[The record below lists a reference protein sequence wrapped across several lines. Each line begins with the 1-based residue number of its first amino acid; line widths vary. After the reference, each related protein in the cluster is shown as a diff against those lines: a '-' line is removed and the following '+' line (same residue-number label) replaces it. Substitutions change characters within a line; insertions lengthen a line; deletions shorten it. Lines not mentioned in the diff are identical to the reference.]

1 MTERE
6 ATRADNFTD
15 AAFAFAVTLMVVG
28 GGGAAGDGGTLETA
42 VAAIPSFVIG
52 FATMAMFW
60 WSHVRWRRLRGAGD
74 ARSLLLTLLLVFTVL
89 IYVVP
94 LRAMAASFAAFLV
107 GDFAGYSG
115 SLSRLFT
122 VYGLGFTAMS
132 ALTAALYHDVRRR
145 PDLSPDDAREGRG
158 QVGIWSILA
167 GTGFASTALAL
178 IPGFAAV
185 APFLYATLPI
195 SIGIFA
201 WRFDWSGTPGKA
213 EPLLA
218 PGDVEA
224 AGDDDRGAD
233 PGPGAGQHPEQ
244 DIAIERGPEQA

>member
-6 ATRADNFTD
+6 TTRIDNFTD

-28 GGGAAGDGGTLETA
+28 GGGSAADGGTLESA
-42 VAAIPSFVIG
+42 VAAVPSFVIG
-52 FATMAMFW
+52 FAIMAMFW
-60 WSHVRWRRLRGAGD
+60 WSHVRWRRLRGMGD

-107 GDFAGYSG
+107 GDFAGYRG

-132 ALTAALYHDVRRR
+132 AITAALYYDVRRKPHLT
-145 PDLSPDDAREGRG
+145 PDEAREGRG

-167 GTGFASTALAL
+167 ATGFASTALAMV
-178 IPGFAAV
+178 PGFAPV

-195 SIGIFA
+195 SIGIFS
-201 WRFDWSGTPGKA
+201 WRFNWAGPPGEA
-213 EPLLA
+213 EPLFA
-218 PGDVEA
+218 PGDVQA
-224 AGDDDRGAD
+224 AGDDDWRAD
-233 PGPGAGQHPEQ
+233 PGPLAGQHAE
-244 DIAIERGPEQA
+244 